1 VLARVRDAELRTPD
15 GEPRIGLPELFGT
28 LSSSIWSELG
38 AGTPARSPRGRNIVA
53 TRRDLQ
59 RLHLDMMTRIAIAPA
74 PGTPDDA
81 RALARTTLTT
91 LGADIDRVLAAPR
104 PDLDAYTRAHL
115 IDSRQRI
122 RQALDAQMIQTSTV
136 QR

>member
-1 VLARVRDAELRTPD
+1 
-15 GEPRIGLPELFGT
+15 
-28 LSSSIWSELG
+28 
-38 AGTPARSPRGRNIVA
+38 
-53 TRRDLQ
+53 
-59 RLHLDMMTRIAIAPA
+59 MTRIAIAPP
-74 PGTPDDA
+74 PGTPEDA
-81 RALARTTLTT
+81 RALARFTLSE

-115 IDSRQRI
+115 TDSRQRI